1 MHSVLDGTEIVCKS
15 TCHQEWEEIDVMN
28 LLLTVTINKIS
39 QTKNTN
45 ISTRIDGTEIVCKST
60 CHQEWEEID
69 VMNLLLTV
77 TINKISQTENTNIS
91 TGKAA

>member
-1 MHSVLDGTEIVCKS
+1 MIKSRWDWSDLGLHSVLDGTEIVCKS
-15 TCHQEWEEIDVMN
+15 TCHQEWED
-28 LLLTVTINKIS
+28 
-39 QTKNTN
+39 
-45 ISTRIDGTEIVCKST
+45 
-60 CHQEWEEID
+60 ID